1 MGGGGLALKERIMLH
16 IEAYQIGD
24 SGEKEQVVSLDTV
37 GTAREFADL
46 ICLEYEETE
55 LIGVK
60 GTTTQIW
67 LPKDG
72 SSQVTIKR
80 RGTSNLQQVYIKGQK
95 NFAAYETPYGIMEIE
110 ILPWEVAIER
120 TDEEVNIRL
129 GYDLSV
135 SGHYVGQHHLSI
147 AGRLDVSG

>member
-1 MGGGGLALKERIMLH
+1 MSGGRIGFEGKDNAG

-95 NFAAYETPYGIMEIE
+95 NFAAYETPTE
-110 ILPWEVAIER
+110 LWKSKFC
-120 TDEEVNIRL
+120 L
-129 GYDLSV
+129 GSCN
-135 SGHYVGQHHLSI
+135 
-147 AGRLDVSG
+147 